1 LVLQNETLERES
13 VAIETEHQVLST
25 KLQALQLRRAGRPEV
40 SAQIPAITA
49 AIDAVAQRLRWHR
62 ERLQRL
68 TISAPKDGV
77 VYAPPRRRADPQ
89 IGSGDEVDGGWTQP
103 WTGAPP
109 WTGTPLDAANRHATI
124 PEGTAVAWVGHAD
137 RREAVLVV
145 PQSDV
150 AAVRRGQR
158 VELLRGG
165 FGDTRV
171 TGTVSEIAS
180 MAAGSGSPA
189 GEASDRVYQAIC
201 RIDPTQSAL
210 PVRSTGYAKIEV
222 APMSLHA
229 RVVRSVRQAFVV
241 P

>member
-1 LVLQNETLERES
+1 LVRES
-13 VAIETEHQVLST
+13 VAIETEHEVLST
-25 KLQALQLRRAGRPEV
+25 KLNALQLRRAGRPEV

-62 ERLQRL
+62 ERLERL
-68 TISAPKDGV
+68 TISAPTDGV
-77 VYAPPRRRADPQ
+77 VYAPPRRRADPP
-89 IGSGDEVDGGWTQP
+89 IGPVDEVDGGWTQP
-103 WTGAPP
+103 WTG
-109 WTGTPLDAANRHATI
+109 TPLDSANRHATI
-124 PEGTAVAWVGHAD
+124 PEGTPVAWVGHAD

-158 VELLRGG
+158 VELLRGD
-165 FGDTRV
+165 FGDARV

-180 MAAGSGSPA
+180 MAAVSGSPA

-201 RIDPTQSAL
+201 EIDQTDLAL

-222 APMSLHA
+222 APTSLHA
-229 RVVRSVRQAFVV
+229 RVVRFLRQAFVV